1 MVDVLIKKT
10 LCIEDLSVFVL
21 LKNLKVRDFVVLEK
35 GKILVPASL
44 AYLTW
49 SKLNC
54 VIYIRFKSFDG
65 FLTDSLFMT

>member
-35 GKILVPASL
+35 GKILVPAPL
-44 AYLTW
+44 AYLT
-49 SKLNC
+49 
-54 VIYIRFKSFDG
+54 
-65 FLTDSLFMT
+65 